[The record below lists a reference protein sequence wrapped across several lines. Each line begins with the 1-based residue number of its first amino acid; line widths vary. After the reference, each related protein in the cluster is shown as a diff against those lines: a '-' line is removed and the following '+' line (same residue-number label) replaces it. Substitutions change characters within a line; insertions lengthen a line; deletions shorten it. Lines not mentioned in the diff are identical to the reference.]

1 MQEPWIFNSK
11 SFTKDNIP
19 EGAFGF
25 IYVIAIN
32 VDGDDKLY
40 IGKKQFYTNTKV
52 KKGKRELAAMEDKRG
67 SKHKIVTRPDFE
79 KYFSSNATIKEAVK
93 QGIPAK
99 RVILRIC
106 YSKMELTYQEMRYQ
120 FKLDVLE
127 KDKYL
132 NDNINGKFY
141 KSKINSHVEETVQI
155 SIGKESDSP
164 VS

>member
-1 MQEPWIFNSK
+1 MPNNLQNQKSWIFNK
-11 SFTKDNIP
+11 KEFRNADIP

-25 IYVIAIN
+25 IYAIKIN
-32 VDGDDKLY
+32 IDGEDKLY
-40 IGKKQFYTNTKV
+40 IGKKQFYKNTKV
-52 KKGKRELAAMEDKRG
+52 KKGKRELAAMKDKRG

-79 KYFSSNATIKEAVK
+79 KYFSSNATIKKAVK

-141 KSKINSHVEETVQI
+141 KSKINSHVEETV
-155 SIGKESDSP
+155 
-164 VS
+164 

>member
-1 MQEPWIFNSK
+1 MQNPWTLSSK
-11 SFTKDNIP
+11 PFTHDDVP

-25 IYVIAIN
+25 IYAIELEI
-32 VDGDDKLY
+32 DGVKKRY
-40 IGKKQFYTNTKV
+40 IGKKQFYKNTKV

-79 KYFSSNATIKEAVK
+79 KYFSSNTTIKEAVK
-93 QGIPAK
+93 QGIPTK

-141 KSKINSHVEETVQI
+141 KSKINSHVEETIQT